1 VHRVTA
7 ICLLAAA
14 SAAFGQVTPVPATWV
29 GSWAAS
35 DGESLDIAATSSRL
49 QIIINSQAKLVVNLD
64 GSETISPEGPRLSFH
79 RSDDWTFEVTLRM
92 NDKTLG
98 SQVENV
104 RFVLSADGNSLREIR
119 PRASRVFQ
127 KLLFIPPAGPVFLR
141 PIER

>member
-1 VHRVTA
+1 MHRLAA
-7 ICLLAAA
+7 ICLLAASGSFA
-14 SAAFGQVTPVPATWV
+14 QVTPVPAIWI

-49 QIIINSQAKLVVNLD
+49 RITVNSQAKLVLNLD
-64 GSETISPEGPRLSFH
+64 GSESISPEGPRLSFH
-79 RSDDWTFEVTLRM
+79 RTDDWTFEVTLRVK
-92 NDKTLG
+92 NKALANE
-98 SQVENV
+98 VEAV
-104 RFVLSADGNSLREIR
+104 RYVLSPDGNSLREIR